1 MTKQQLET
9 DVAALQQQAATLRT
23 RLTDAR
29 AEKAAAQVAIV
40 DGDAKAPARAAAA
53 DQKIVALTS
62 AVAEANREIGSR
74 QSAIAAIRRQE
85 AEAAMLAQI
94 AELARR
100 AETTRDELHQAH
112 VDGCAVL
119 SDLVDAVN
127 ALLADLTRQRRAAL
141 ELLENSGLVPDL
153 CAHLGNRAW
162 SPDLSSR
169 TTALHGGIRA
179 LNTRLQQEHGTSL
192 DAILTRYDGASGG
205 KLSEADR
212 HHQFPDAG
220 TLGKRIEA
228 VYLESRQAALRS
240 GAPAS
245 VVG

>member
-1 MTKQQLET
+1 MSHEIVTELAALQVRHAELSDRLSQAHAEK
-9 DVAALQQQAATLRT
+9 VAAL
-23 RLTDAR
+23 D
-29 AEKAAAQVAIV
+29 AIV
-40 DGDAKAPARAAAA
+40 VGDAKAPARAAAA

-62 AVAEANREIGSR
+62 AVAEVNREIGSR

-85 AEAAMLAQI
+85 AAAAALEQI
-94 AELARR
+94 ADLARK
-100 AETTRDELHQAH
+100 AQATRDELHQAH

-119 SDLVDAVN
+119 ADLVDAVN

-141 ELLENSGLVPDL
+141 DVLENSGLVPDL

-228 VYLESRQAALRS
+228 VYQESRLAALRS